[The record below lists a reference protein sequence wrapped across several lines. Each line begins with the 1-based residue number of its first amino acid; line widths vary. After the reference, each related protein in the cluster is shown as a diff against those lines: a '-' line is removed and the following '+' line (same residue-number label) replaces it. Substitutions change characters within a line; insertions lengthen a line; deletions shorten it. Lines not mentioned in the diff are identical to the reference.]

1 MKRLFRPETAFFVL
15 AWLGLSAAFRDRA
28 FADPGALWHIKVGEI
43 VLDRGIPQ
51 TDPFSYTFEGAP
63 WVPQQWGAEVLMA
76 LAHRAGG
83 LDFLLLGFTAG
94 LALLYTLLFRRCVQG
109 GMGPMLA
116 AVVVGGVLF
125 VGAFHYYIRPH
136 MFTIALLAWTMACVI
151 DFERGRATAWR
162 LAGQIPLYVL
172 WTNLHGGVLGGTMTL
187 GCAVAGWGLVFLA
200 RERATQPTPL
210 APLPEGRGEPELDT
224 PNRVHE
230 ARDSSSSLPS
240 GRGAGGVGHA
250 APEASPLS
258 PIPNW
263 RTAFLL
269 ACIVGACALTPF
281 VNPHGTEMIRTWQ
294 KIVGS
299 KVLPELVSEHK
310 PLDPTSPLGLTVLA
324 LGAVYLLLLGSTLR
338 TADGKFAWP
347 RVSWLIPLVWLALSF
362 KGIRQGPLFAVCAGV
377 AIADLWKH
385 TFFHRYLLKNGDGS
399 TAWDADTPAEAEKR
413 HSPLWAALL
422 VPALLVAISSKL
434 IAHKVEVPL
443 VGAGWARLH
452 PKYVP
457 TDLNDA
463 VREYAASVPPGT
475 RVFNDA
481 NLGGYLMYHAPELKI
496 FMDDRCELYGDE
508 WIRGYSDTLGLPP
521 AELGPVF
528 EYWAQKWQFER
539 ALIQS
544 NGPGAEKLPLEV
556 YLSASPKWREVAR
569 GQSAVMYA
577 RVP

>member
-136 MFTIALLAWTMACVI
+136 MFTIALLAHTMACAI

-162 LAGQIPLYVL
+162 LAGLIPLYVL

-187 GCAVAGWGLVFLA
+187 GCAVAGWGLIFLA
-200 RERATQPTPL
+200 RERRSAPGSSEGDCCQFVAALPPTPI
-210 APLPEGRGEPELDT
+210 
-224 PNRVHE
+224 
-230 ARDSSSSLPS
+230 S
-240 GRGAGGVGHA
+240 
-250 APEASPLS
+250 
-258 PIPNW
+258 NW

-269 ACIVGACALTPF
+269 AGIVLACALAPF
-281 VNPHGTEMIRTWQ
+281 VNPHGVEMIRTWQ

-338 TADGKFAWP
+338 TADGKFARP

-399 TAWDADTPAEAEKR
+399 TAWDADAPAEAEKR

-434 IAHKVEVPL
+434 IAHKVEVPV

-463 VREYAASVPPGT
+463 VREYAARVPPGT

-508 WIRGYSDTLGLPP
+508 WIRGYSDTLGSPP

-544 NGPGAEKLPLEV
+544 NGPGAEKLPLEA

>member
-1 MKRLFRPETAFFVL
+1 MKRLFRPETAFFLL
-15 AWLGLSAAFRDRA
+15 AWLGLSAAFRDRG

-43 VLDRGIPQ
+43 VIDRGIPQ

-83 LDFLLLGFTAG
+83 LDLMLLGFTAG
-94 LALLYTLLFRRCVQG
+94 LALVYTLLFRRCVTG

-116 AVVVGGVLF
+116 VLVVGGVMF

-136 MFTIALLAWTMACVI
+136 MFTIALLAWTMACVV

-162 LAGQIPLYVL
+162 LASLIPLYVL

-187 GCAVAGWGLVFLA
+187 GCAVAGWGLIFLA
-200 RERATQPTPL
+200 RERRSTPESAEGDCCRFVSALPPTPI
-210 APLPEGRGEPELDT
+210 
-224 PNRVHE
+224 
-230 ARDSSSSLPS
+230 S
-240 GRGAGGVGHA
+240 
-250 APEASPLS
+250 
-258 PIPNW
+258 NW

-269 ACIVGACALTPF
+269 AGVVVACALTPF
-281 VNPHGTEMIRTWQ
+281 VNPHGMEMIRTWQ

-324 LGAVYLLLLGSTLR
+324 LGVAYLVFLVSTLR

-347 RVSWLIPLVWLALSF
+347 RVSWLVPLVWLTLSL

-385 TFFHRYLLKNGDGS
+385 TFFHRYLMKNGDGS
-399 TAWDADTPAEAEKR
+399 TAWDADNTAEAEKR
-413 HSPLWAALL
+413 TSPLWAALL

-463 VREYAASVPPGT
+463 VREYIASVSPGT
-475 RVFNDA
+475 RIFNDA

-508 WIRGYSDTLGLPP
+508 WIKGYSDTLGLPP
-521 AELGPVF
+521 AELGLVF
-528 EYWAQKWQFER
+528 ESWAQKWQFER
-539 ALIQS
+539 ALIQTT
-544 NGPGAEKLPLEV
+544 GPDAEKLPLEV
-556 YLSASPKWREVAR
+556 YLSGSPQWREVAR

>member
-1 MKRLFRPETAFFVL
+1 MKRLFRPETAFFLL
-15 AWLGLSAAFRDRA
+15 AWLGLSAAFRERG
-28 FADPGALWHIKVGEI
+28 FADPGALWHVKVGEI

-83 LDFLLLGFTAG
+83 FDLMLLGFAAG
-94 LALLYTLLFRRCVQG
+94 LALLYTLVFRRCVQG

-116 AVVVGGVLF
+116 GLVVGGVLF

-151 DFERGRATAWR
+151 DFERGRAGAWR
-162 LAGQIPLYVL
+162 LAGLIPLYVL

-200 RERATQPTPL
+200 RERRGPEGDCCRLVAALPPTPV
-210 APLPEGRGEPELDT
+210 R
-224 PNRVHE
+224 
-230 ARDSSSSLPS
+230 
-240 GRGAGGVGHA
+240 
-250 APEASPLS
+250 
-258 PIPNW
+258 NW

-269 ACIVGACALTPF
+269 AGIVSACGLTPF
-281 VNPHGTEMIRTWQ
+281 VNPHGMEMIRTWQ

-299 KVLPELVSEHK
+299 KVLPQVINEHM
-310 PLDPTSPLGLTVLA
+310 PLDPGSPLGLTVVA
-324 LGAVYLLLLGSTLR
+324 LGAVYLGLLASTLR
-338 TADGKFAWP
+338 TAGGTFACP
-347 RVSWLIPLVWLALSF
+347 RVSWLVPLVWFALSF

-377 AIADLWKH
+377 AVADLWKH
-385 TFFHRYLLKNGDGS
+385 TFFHRYLMKHGDGS
-399 TAWDADTPAEAEKR
+399 TAWDADNPAEAEAR

-443 VGAGWARLH
+443 VGAGWARLNPEH
-452 PKYVP
+452 TP
-457 TDLNDA
+457 TDLSA
-463 VREYAASVPPGT
+463 EVRAYAASVPPGT
-475 RVFNDA
+475 RIFNDA

-508 WIRGYSDTLGLPP
+508 WIKGYSDALSLPP
-521 AELGPVF
+521 AELGTVF
-528 EYWAQKWQFER
+528 EYWARTWRFER
-539 ALIQS
+539 ALIMTKA
-544 NGPGAEKLPLEV
+544 PDEEPVPIER
-556 YLSASPKWREVAR
+556 YLSGSPNWREVAR
-569 GQSAVMYA
+569 GKRAVMYA
-577 RVP
+577 RVPSSTSP